1 MRYIT
6 NENVREEHYVIKLLN
21 YVEEEC
27 KNVTL
32 ERMERNKFSF
42 NFILVVY
49 R

>member
-6 NENVREEHYVIKLLN
+6 NENVREEHYVIMLN

-49 R
+49 H